1 MTVSGVFG
9 RRVPA
14 LLQEPMLHAERLC
27 AVLARLE
34 ERGPS
39 ELGRAWLVGRREEIE
54 KVLSLVVDDW
64 AAKLRNEEDARA
76 SLLEY
81 LAELHSAVRRLFGLE
96 AVLDCCFGD
105 VVATEPI
112 HLQDATRQ
120 VELPRAAPFASSD
133 TVADPLALGKYLV
146 AAANKAGVK
155 LG

>member
-1 MTVSGVFG
+1 VVTVSGVFG
-9 RRVPA
+9 RAVPPP
-14 LLQEPMLHAERLC
+14 LQEPMQHAERLC

-39 ELGRAWLVGRREEIE
+39 GRALSWLTGRREEIE

-64 AAKLRNEEDARA
+64 AAKIRTVEDART
-76 SLLEY
+76 SVVEY
-81 LAELHSAVRRLFGLE
+81 LADLHSAVRHLFGLE

-120 VELPRAAPFASSD
+120 VSLPLAAPFASSD
-133 TVADPLALGKYLV
+133 TVADPLALARWLKI
-146 AAANKAGVK
+146 KA
-155 LG
+155 